1 MNINYHYLVMSQKDL
16 LQNQVIEEIL
26 REKSSYYAVQN
37 KIPDYW
43 ILISPNFLKKN
54 ELDQKIK
61 LTKFFQNQKEKIV
74 FNSKENKTIEF
85 YASLVSLDK
94 EFMNWVKLRLGYFEE
109 IDTFQKE
116 RSIASYVSDGVC
128 GTIEIKDKLQEQNS
142 LLSNDSS
149 LIHPDIICE
158 KLLDSIKSFY

>member
-37 KIPDYW
+37 KTPDYW
-43 ILISPNFLKKN
+43 ILISPDFLKKD

-61 LTKFFQNQKEKIV
+61 FTRFFQNQQKKIL
-74 FNSKENKTIEF
+74 FNSKENKPIEF
-85 YASLVSLDK
+85 YASLISLDK
-94 EFMNWVKLRLGYFEE
+94 EFMNWIKLRLGYFEE

-116 RSIASYVSDGVC
+116 KSIDSYVSDGVC
-128 GTIEIKDKLQEQNS
+128 GTITVKNKLEEINS
-142 LLSNDSS
+142 LLSDNSD
-149 LIHPDIICE
+149 LIHPDIISE